1 MSFTIPTHLNFLTKP
16 VLEELM
22 VSFSEIAAVVDGMY
36 QHNWSIGDSLQDGF
50 GFWWFLQQ
58 DTMSAIGRGTVIDHV
73 NGPLN
78 DTESDLLPFN
88 ETTFLEAAGLVG
100 GFRRARGLYLT
111 GVNKGKPIWVTKGF
125 IKHGDL
131 VGPWIVEDLQK
142 VLSTIKWT
150 MREGKDI
157 SNVLQNPQHNSWVET
172 DWGTRDRAAWE
183 AWHLPHYNAQRAWAN
198 YDWGPDVEGPYSAE
212 VGFYGYGF
220 YDCWGNATQGR
231 VHRARTRAK
240 SAIKDLPTTPTH
252 TADLYNKLLDPAEDP
267 SKFVDFDGIGLEP
280 NKRIFIESFSSASEH
295 EQSSWNGNSL
305 TDPADIVGI
314 TPFMNEVI
322 GPYNEGKH
330 SDSCYPLPFSVYANQ
345 RVSMDVSEW
354 LLKWNFTY

>member
-1 MSFTIPTHLNFLTKP
+1 MSFTTPTHLNFLTKP

-100 GFRRARGLYLT
+100 GFRRARGLYST

-150 MREGKDI
+150 MREGTDI
-157 SNVLQNPQHNSWVET
+157 ANVLQNPPYYGWVQT
-172 DWGTRDRAAWE
+172 DYGSRDRAAWE
-183 AWHLPHYNAQRAWAN
+183 AWMMPDYNAGRVWST
-198 YDWGPDVEGPYSAE
+198 YDWGPDIEAPYSADI
-212 VGFYGYGF
+212 GYYSYGF
-220 YDCWGNATQGR
+220 YDDWPNAKQGLIQRRR
-231 VHRARTRAK
+231 VRSK
-240 SAIKDLPTTPTH
+240 SAIKDIPTTITH
-252 TADLYNKLLDPAEDP
+252 TADLYNKLLDPANDP
-267 SKFVDFDGIGLEP
+267 AKFVDLDGIGLTP
-280 NKRIFIESFSSASEH
+280 NKRVFIESFSSASAH
-295 EQSSWNGNSL
+295 QRSTWYGNLL

-314 TPFMNEVI
+314 TPFINEVVV
-322 GPYNEGKH
+322 GSAPKY
-330 SDSCYPLPFSVYANQ
+330 SYSCYPLPFSVNTKLH
-345 RVSMDVSEW
+345 VGMDVSNW